1 VLLSLLQSWLNPA
14 LKYTTI
20 EVANMFSKLIDAAV
34 NNRLLVIFLLLGSVG
49 YALFVVPKLNLDA
62 FPDVTNVQVQI
73 NTEAQGLASEEVEQV
88 ITYPI
93 EAVMYALPDVEEVRS
108 ISRTGLSIVTVVF
121 KEGTDIYFARQL
133 VFQKLQDVSQT
144 VPVWAGTPKVGPNTS
159 GLGQVFQYILKSDVE
174 ANFDAITLRALNDW
188 VVKLMLMPVEGVT
201 DILSY
206 GGEVRQYQ
214 VQINPEQLL
223 SYGLHVDE
231 VVSAIEAN
239 NRNAGGWYLPQGD
252 EQLVIRGVG
261 WVPGGE
267 DGLQAIAAIPVKTV
281 NGTSVRVRD
290 VAVVEF
296 GGEIRQGAVTMT
308 ERSENGDI
316 KQLGEVVVGIVVKRF
331 GANTKNTINDVKSR
345 LVIVQKALPS
355 GVTIEPFYDQS
366 ELIDKAVWTVEKALL
381 EAFVL
386 IIIVLLLFLMN
397 VRAATLVLLSVPT
410 SILAALA
417 VMQHYG
423 ISANLMS
430 LGGLAIAIG
439 MMVDGSVVMVENIF
453 KHLEKVP
460 DEKRSVALRVT
471 EASKEVARPVLFAVL
486 IILLVFTPLF
496 ALEGVEG
503 KMFTPMALSICFA
516 MFASLLVAIFVM
528 PVLATYVFTKG
539 IVHKDSPLLAPI
551 ARAYHDFL
559 ERALMARKVVIGG
572 AAMAFVLTLLTVP
585 FLGTEFVPELEEGTL
600 AIRITLAPSS
610 SLEFAKGVGEKL
622 EKVLINN
629 FPEAIYVSARTGR
642 SEIGGDPEPVSNVEL
657 FVGLKPVS
665 EWTSAGNREELQNL
679 MREKMEVVPGILISF
694 TQPIAMRV
702 DELLSGVKAALAIKL
717 FGPDLKV
724 LAQKGRE
731 IETVAKSV
739 EGTRDVEMEQIEGEA
754 QLVIRPDRSKL
765 DRFGIP
771 VDDVMTLVADA
782 IGGASA
788 GQVISGNERFDIYVR
803 LAKNYRN
810 NIEAIGSLILQSP
823 DGAWVRLED
832 VASIGVEQGPPMIKR
847 DDVQR
852 RVVIQSNIEGRDM
865 GSIVSELDQRIQSEV
880 NLPPGY
886 TVVFGGQFENQQ
898 RAQAKLMVV
907 VPLSLLMIFLLLYFA
922 FHSVGQAALIMLNV
936 PMALIGGILAL
947 LVSGQY
953 LSVPSSIGFIA
964 LFGVA
969 VLNGVVLVDAINR
982 HLGDSQDINEA
993 IRNGA
998 ESRLRPVLMTAMIA
1012 ALGLVPLLL
1021 ATGIGSE
1028 IQRPLATV
1036 VVGGLVSSTLLT
1048 LFVLPCLYERF
1059 SGSKVSANRG
1069 GWSPI

>member
-1 VLLSLLQSWLNPA
+1 
-14 LKYTTI
+14 
-20 EVANMFSKLIDAAV
+20 MFAKLIDVAI
-34 NNRLLVIFLLLGSVG
+34 NNRLLILLLLLSSMA
-49 YALFVVPKLNLDA
+49 YAMFVVPKLNLDA

-73 NTEAQGLASEEVEQV
+73 NTEAQGLASEEVEQL

-108 ISRTGLSIVTVVF
+108 ISKTGLSVITVVF
-121 KEGTDIYFARQL
+121 REGTDIYFARQL
-133 VFQKLQDVSQT
+133 VFQKLQDASQT
-144 VPVWAGTPKVGPNTS
+144 VPAWAGTPKIGPNTS
-159 GLGQVFQYILKSDVE
+159 GLGQVFQYILKSDTKTG
-174 ANFDAITLRALNDW
+174 FDALTLRALNDW

-206 GGEVRQYQ
+206 GGQVRQYQ
-214 VQINPEQLL
+214 VQLNPEQLL
-223 SYGLHVDE
+223 SYKLHVDD
-231 VVSAIEAN
+231 VVRAIEAN

-281 NGTSVRVRD
+281 NGISIRIRD
-290 VAVVEF
+290 VATVIF

-308 ERSENGDI
+308 ERMSDGSI
-316 KQLGEVVVGIVVKRF
+316 KPLGEVVVGITLKRF
-331 GANTKNTINDVKSR
+331 GANTKNTIDDVKTR
-345 LVIVQKALPS
+345 LEIVQKALPE
-355 GVTIEPFYDQS
+355 GVIIQPFYDQS

-386 IIIVLLLFLMN
+386 IVIVLFLFLMN
-397 VRAATLVLLSVPT
+397 VRAATLVLLSVPI

-453 KHLEKVP
+453 KHLEKTP
-460 DEKRSVALRVT
+460 EGDHGIALRIT

-496 ALEGVEG
+496 SLEGVEG
-503 KMFTPMALSICFA
+503 KMFSPMALSICFA

-528 PVLATYVFTKG
+528 PVLATYAFTKG
-539 IVHKDSPLLAPI
+539 VVHKDSPVLVPI
-551 ARAYHDFL
+551 TRAYHSL
-559 ERALMARKVVIGG
+559 LKSALNARKAVVGG
-572 AAMAFVLTLLTVP
+572 AAMAFVLTLSTVP
-585 FLGTEFVPELEEGTL
+585 YLGTEFVPELEEGTL

-610 SLEFAKGVGEKL
+610 SLEFAKDVGEKL
-622 EKVLINN
+622 ERILIEA
-629 FPEAIYVSARTGR
+629 FPEITYVSARTGR
-642 SEIGGDPEPVSNVEL
+642 AEIGGDPEPVSNVEL

-665 EWTSAGNREELQNL
+665 EWTSASDREALQNL
-679 MREKMEVVPGILISF
+679 MREKMEVVPGILVSF

-724 LAQKGRE
+724 LAEKGKE
-731 IETVAKSV
+731 IETLAKSIK
-739 EGTRDVEMEQIEGEA
+739 GTRDVAMEQIAGEA
-754 QLVIRPDRSKL
+754 QLVIHPDRSKL
-765 DRFGIP
+765 DRYGIP
-771 VDDVMTLVADA
+771 VDEVMSLVADA

-788 GQVISGNERFDIYVR
+788 GQVIQGNERYDIYVR
-803 LAKNYRN
+803 LAKDYRN
-810 NIEAIGSLILQSP
+810 NSEAIGSLILQAP

-832 VASIGVEQGPPMIKR
+832 VASIVVEQGPPMIKR

-852 RVVIQSNIEGRDM
+852 RVVIQSNVEERDM
-865 GSIVSELDQRIQSEV
+865 GSLVAELDQRIQNEI

-886 TVVFGGQFENQQ
+886 TVVFGGQFKNQQ
-898 RAQAKLMVV
+898 RAQARLMVV

-922 FHSVGQAALIMLNV
+922 FHSVGQATLIMLNV

-982 HLGDSQDINEA
+982 HLSDCSDINEA
-993 IRNGA
+993 IRLGA

-1012 ALGLVPLLL
+1012 GLGLVPLLL

-1048 LFVLPCLYERF
+1048 LFVLPCLYARF
-1059 SGSKVSANRG
+1059 SKQRFSD
-1069 GWSPI
+1069 

>member
-1 VLLSLLQSWLNPA
+1 
-14 LKYTTI
+14 
-20 EVANMFSKLIDAAV
+20 MSKLIDIAV
-34 NNRLLVIFLLLGSVG
+34 NNRLLILMLLIGSMV

-73 NTEAQGLASEEVEQV
+73 NTEAQGLASEEVEQI

-93 EAVMYALPDVEEVRS
+93 EAVMYSLPDVEEVRS
-108 ISRTGLSIVTVVF
+108 ISKTGLSVITVVF

-133 VFQKLQDVSQT
+133 VFQKLQDASQT
-144 VPVWAGTPKVGPNTS
+144 VPAWAGTPKVGPNTS
-159 GLGQVFQYILKSDVE
+159 GLGQVFQYIIKAAPE
-174 ANFDAITLRALNDW
+174 AGYNALTLRALNDW

-206 GGEVRQYQ
+206 GGQVRQYQ
-214 VQINPEQLL
+214 VQLNAEQLL
-223 SYGLHVDE
+223 SYNLHVSD
-231 VVSAIEAN
+231 VVKAIEAN

-261 WVPGGE
+261 WVPGGK
-267 DGLQAIAAIPVKTV
+267 DGLTAIAAIPVKTV
-281 NGTSVRVRD
+281 NGTSIRVRD
-290 VAVVEF
+290 VAKIVF
-296 GGEIRQGAVTMT
+296 GGEIRQGSVTMT
-308 ERSENGDI
+308 ERAADGSIN
-316 KQLGEVVVGIVVKRF
+316 QLGEVVVGIVLKRF
-331 GANTKNTINDVKSR
+331 GANTKNTIDDVKER
-345 LVIVQKALPS
+345 LEIVQKSMPK
-355 GVTIEPFYDQS
+355 GVTIQPFYDQS
-366 ELIDKAVWTVEKALL
+366 ELINKAVWTVEKALL

-386 IIIVLLLFLMN
+386 IMIILFLFLMN
-397 VRAATLVLLSVPT
+397 VRAATLVLLSVPI
-410 SILAALA
+410 SVLSALA
-417 VMQHYG
+417 VMEHYG

-453 KHLEKVP
+453 KHLEKVKKG
-460 DEKRSVALRVT
+460 DHGIALRIT
-471 EASKEVARPVLFAVL
+471 EASKEVVRPVLFAVL

-516 MFASLLVAIFVM
+516 MFASLLVAIFIM
-528 PVLATYVFTKG
+528 PVLATFVFTKG
-539 IVHKDSPLLAPI
+539 IVHKESPVLAPI
-551 ARAYHDFL
+551 ARVYHRL
-559 ERALMARKVVIGG
+559 LRSALNARKKVIGG
-572 AAMAFVLTLLTVP
+572 AAVAFVSTIAIVP

-610 SLEFAKGVGEKL
+610 SLDFAKETGEKL
-622 EKVLINN
+622 ERVLIEN
-629 FPEAIYVSARTGR
+629 FPEVTYVSARVGR
-642 SEIGGDPEPVSNVEL
+642 AEIGGDPEPVSNVEL
-657 FVGLKPVS
+657 FVGLKPVKD
-665 EWTSAGNREELQNL
+665 WVSASDRPALQKL
-679 MREKMEVVPGILISF
+679 MREEMEVVPGILVAF

-724 LAQKGRE
+724 LATMGKK
-731 IETVAKSV
+731 IETLTKSV
-739 EGTRDVEMEQIEGEA
+739 EGTRDVAMEQIEGES
-754 QLVIRPDRSKL
+754 QLVIRPDRTKL
-765 DRFGIP
+765 DRYGIP
-771 VDDVMTLVADA
+771 VDDVMSLVADA

-788 GQVISGNERFDIYVR
+788 GQVISGNERYNIYVR
-803 LAKNYRN
+803 LAKDFRDNA
-810 NIEAIGSLILQSP
+810 EAIGSLILQAP

-852 RVVIQSNIEGRDM
+852 RVVIQSNVEDRDM
-865 GSIVSELDQRIQSEV
+865 GSLVAELDQRIQDEID
-880 NLPPGY
+880 LPTGY

-898 RAQAKLMVV
+898 RAQAKLMIV
-907 VPLSLLMIFLLLYFA
+907 VPLSLLMIFILLYFM
-922 FHSVGQAALIMLNV
+922 FNSMGQASLIMLNV

-947 LVSGQY
+947 WASGQY

-982 HLGDSQDINEA
+982 HIGDSNNMNEA
-993 IRNGA
+993 ICNGA

-1012 ALGLVPLLL
+1012 GLGLVPLLL

-1028 IQRPLATV
+1028 IQKPLATV

-1048 LFVLPCLYERF
+1048 LFVLPCLYEHF
-1059 SGSKVSANRG
+1059 SKKKGA
-1069 GWSPI
+1069 

>member
-1 VLLSLLQSWLNPA
+1 
-14 LKYTTI
+14 
-20 EVANMFSKLIDAAV
+20 MFSKLIDAAV
-34 NNRLLVIFLLLGSVG
+34 NNRLLILMLLIGSMT
-49 YALFVVPKLNLDA
+49 YAMFVVPKLNLDA

-73 NTEAQGLASEEVEQV
+73 NTEAQGLASEEVEQI

-93 EAVMYALPDVEEVRS
+93 EAVMYSLPDVEEVRS
-108 ISRTGLSIVTVVF
+108 ISKTGLSVITVVF

-133 VFQKLQDVSQT
+133 VFQKLQDASQT
-144 VPVWAGTPKVGPNTS
+144 VPAWAGTPKVGPNTS
-159 GLGQVFQYILKSDVE
+159 GLGQVFQYIIKAAPE
-174 ANFDAITLRALNDW
+174 AGYDALTLRALNDW

-214 VQINPEQLL
+214 VQLSAERLL
-223 SYGLHVDE
+223 SYNLHVAD
-231 VVSAIEAN
+231 VVKAIEAN

-261 WVPGGE
+261 WVPGGKG
-267 DGLQAIAAIPVKTV
+267 GLAAIAAIPLKTI
-281 NGTSVRVRD
+281 NGTSIRVRD
-290 VAVVEF
+290 VANVEF
-296 GGEIRQGAVTMT
+296 GGEIRQGSVTMS
-308 ERSENGDI
+308 ERQADGSI
-316 KQLGEVVVGIVVKRF
+316 KQLGEVVVGIVLKRF
-331 GANTKNTINDVKSR
+331 GANTKNTIDDVKSR
-345 LVIVQKALPS
+345 LEIVQKSMPK
-355 GVTIEPFYDQS
+355 GVTIQPFYDQS
-366 ELIDKAVWTVEKALL
+366 ELINKAVWTVEKALL

-386 IIIVLLLFLMN
+386 IIIILCLFLMN
-397 VRAATLVLLSVPT
+397 IRAATLVLLSVPI
-410 SILAALA
+410 SVLFALA
-417 VMQHYG
+417 VMEHFG

-453 KHLEKVP
+453 KHLEKVRES
-460 DEKRSVALRVT
+460 DHGIALRIT

-496 ALEGVEG
+496 SLEGVEG

-539 IVHKDSPLLAPI
+539 IMHKESPVLAPI
-551 ARAYHDFL
+551 ARTYHRL
-559 ERALMARKVVIGG
+559 LCAALNARKKVVAG
-572 AAMAFVLTLLTVP
+572 AAIAFVLTLTIVP

-610 SLEFAKGVGEKL
+610 SLTYAKDMGEKL
-622 EKVLINN
+622 ERVLIEN
-629 FPEAIYVSARTGR
+629 FPEITYVSARVGR

-657 FVGLKPVS
+657 FVGLTPVE
-665 EWTSAGNREELQNL
+665 EWISASNRPALQML
-679 MREKMEVVPGILISF
+679 MREKIEIVPGILVAF

-724 LAQKGRE
+724 LATMGKK
-731 IETVAKSV
+731 IETLTKSI
-739 EGTRDVEMEQIEGEA
+739 EGTRDVAMEQIEGES
-754 QLVIRPDRSKL
+754 QLVIRPNRDKL
-765 DRFGIP
+765 DRYGIS
-771 VDDVMTLVADA
+771 VDDVMSLVADA
-782 IGGASA
+782 IGGATA
-788 GQVISGNERFDIYVR
+788 GQVISGNERYNIYVR
-803 LAKNYRN
+803 LAKGFRDNA
-810 NIEAIGSLILQSP
+810 EAIGSLILQAP

-832 VASIGVEQGPPMIKR
+832 VASIAVEQGPPMIKR

-852 RVVIQSNIEGRDM
+852 RVVIQSNVEGRDM
-865 GSIVSELDQRIQSEV
+865 GSLVAELDQRIQNEMD
-880 NLPPGY
+880 LPPGY

-898 RAQAKLMVV
+898 RAQAKLMIV
-907 VPLSLLMIFLLLYFA
+907 VPLSLLMIFMLLYFM
-922 FHSVGQAALIMLNV
+922 FNSVGQATLIMLNV

-947 LVSGQY
+947 WASGQY

-982 HLGDSQDINEA
+982 HIGDSSNMNEA
-993 IRNGA
+993 ICNGA

-1012 ALGLVPLLL
+1012 GLGLVPLLL

-1028 IQRPLATV
+1028 IQKPLATV
-1036 VVGGLVSSTLLT
+1036 VVGGLISSTLLT
-1048 LFVLPCLYERF
+1048 LFILPCLYERF
-1059 SGSKVSANRG
+1059 SNKRRA
-1069 GWSPI
+1069 

>member
-1 VLLSLLQSWLNPA
+1 
-14 LKYTTI
+14 
-20 EVANMFSKLIDAAV
+20 MFSKLIDAAV
-34 NNRLLVIFLLLGSVG
+34 NNRLLILLLLLGSMA

-73 NTEAQGLASEEVEQV
+73 NTEAEGLASEEVEQL

-108 ISRTGLSIVTVVF
+108 ISKTGLSVITVVF

-133 VFQKLQDVSQT
+133 VFQKLQDASQT
-144 VPVWAGTPKVGPNTS
+144 VPAWAGVPKIGPNTS
-159 GLGQVFQYILKSDVE
+159 GLGQVFQYIIKS
-174 ANFDAITLRALNDW
+174 APDAGYDAMTLRALNDW

-206 GGEVRQYQ
+206 GGETRQYQ
-214 VQINPEQLL
+214 VQLNPEQLL
-223 SYGLHVDE
+223 SYNLHVDD
-231 VVSAIEAN
+231 VARAIEAN

-267 DGLQAIAAIPVKTV
+267 EGLKAIAAIPVKTV
-281 NGTSVRVRD
+281 NGTSIRVSD
-290 VAVVEF
+290 VATVAF
-296 GGEIRQGAVTMT
+296 GGEIRQGSVTMT
-308 ERSENGDI
+308 ERTEDGKITS
-316 KQLGEVVVGIVVKRF
+316 LGEVVVGITLKRF
-331 GANTKNTINDVKSR
+331 GANTKNTIDDVKSR
-345 LVIVQKALPS
+345 LDIVQKALPK
-355 GVTIEPFYDQS
+355 GVTIQPFYDQS
-366 ELIDKAVWTVEKALL
+366 DLINKAVWTVEKALL

-386 IIIVLLLFLMN
+386 IIIILFLFLMN
-397 VRAATLVLLSVPT
+397 MRAATLVLLSVPI
-410 SILAALA
+410 SILAALG

-453 KHLEKVP
+453 KHLEKTP
-460 DEKRSVALRVT
+460 EGDHGIALRIT
-471 EASKEVARPVLFAVL
+471 EAAKEVARPVLFAVL

-503 KMFTPMALSICFA
+503 KMFSPMALSIRFA
-516 MFASLLVAIFVM
+516 MFASLLVALFVM
-528 PVLATYVFTKG
+528 PVLATYAFTKG
-539 IVHKDSPLLAPI
+539 VVHKDSPILAPI
-551 ARAYHDFL
+551 ACVYHEL
-559 ERALMARKVVIGG
+559 LKSALKARKNVVGG
-572 AAMAFVLTLLTVP
+572 AAVAFVLTLATVP

-610 SLEFAKGVGEKL
+610 SLDYAKNVGEKL
-622 EKVLINN
+622 ERVLIEKY
-629 FPEAIYVSARTGR
+629 PEITYVSARTGR

-665 EWTSAGNREELQNL
+665 DWTSASDRKELQNL
-679 MREKMEVVPGILISF
+679 MRKEMEVVPGILVSF

-724 LAQKGRE
+724 LAEMGKK

-754 QLVIRPDRSKL
+754 QLVVRPDRSKL
-765 DRFGIP
+765 DRYGIP
-771 VDDVMTLVADA
+771 VDDVMSLVADA

-788 GQVISGNERFDIYVR
+788 GQVIQGNERYDIYVR
-803 LAKNYRN
+803 LAKGYRHN
-810 NIEAIGSLILQSP
+810 SQSIGGLILQAP

-852 RVVIQSNIEGRDM
+852 RVVIQSNVEGRDM
-865 GSIVSELDQRIQSEV
+865 GSLVAELDQRIQSEV
-880 NLPPGY
+880 DLPPGY

-898 RAQAKLMVV
+898 RAQARLMVV

-982 HLGDSQDINEA
+982 HLGEHDLGDA
-993 IRNGA
+993 IRHGA

-1012 ALGLVPLLL
+1012 ALGLIPLLL

-1036 VVGGLVSSTLLT
+1036 VVGGLISSTLLT

-1059 SGSKVSANRG
+1059 SSNRISPEKG
-1069 GWSPI
+1069 G

>member
-1 VLLSLLQSWLNPA
+1 
-14 LKYTTI
+14 
-20 EVANMFSKLIDAAV
+20 MFSKLIDVATH
-34 NNRLLVIFLLLGSVG
+34 NRLLILLLLSGSMG
-49 YALFVVPKLNLDA
+49 YAIFVVPKLNLDA

-73 NTEAQGLASEEVEQV
+73 NTEARGLASEEVEQL

-108 ISRTGLSIVTVVF
+108 ISKTGLSVITVVF
-121 KEGTDIYFARQL
+121 REGTDIYFARQL
-133 VFQKLQDVSQT
+133 VFQKLQDASQA
-144 VPVWAGTPKVGPNTS
+144 VPAWAGTPKIGPNTS
-159 GLGQVFQYILKSDVE
+159 GLGQVFQYIIKSDPE
-174 ANFDAITLRALNDW
+174 AGFDALTLRALNDW
-188 VVKLMLMPVEGVT
+188 IVKLMLMPVEGVT
-201 DILSY
+201 EILSY

-214 VQINPEQLL
+214 VQLNPEQLL
-223 SYGLHVDE
+223 AYKLHVDDI
-231 VVSAIEAN
+231 VNSIKAN
-239 NRNAGGWYLPQGD
+239 NRNVGGWYLPQGD

-267 DGLQAIAAIPVKTV
+267 DGLQAIEAIPVKTV
-281 NGTSVRVRD
+281 NGTSIRVRD
-290 VAVVEF
+290 VATVKF

-308 ERSENGDI
+308 ERLEDGNI
-316 KQLGEVVVGIVVKRF
+316 KQLGEVVVGIVMKRF
-331 GANTKNTINDVKSR
+331 GANTKNTIDDVKSR
-345 LVIVQKALPS
+345 LQIVQKSMPE
-355 GVTIEPFYDQS
+355 GVTIQPFYDQS
-366 ELIDKAVWTVEKALL
+366 DLINRAVWTVEKALM
-381 EAFVL
+381 EAFML
-386 IIIVLLLFLMN
+386 IIIVLFLFLMN
-397 VRAATLVLLSVPT
+397 VRAATLVLLSVPI

-453 KHLEKVP
+453 KHLEKTQEG
-460 DEKRSVALRVT
+460 DHAIAMCVT

-486 IILLVFTPLF
+486 IILLVFMPLF
-496 ALEGVEG
+496 SLEGVEG

-528 PVLATYVFTKG
+528 PVLATYAFTKG
-539 IVHKDSPLLAPI
+539 VVHKESPILAPI
-551 ARAYHDFL
+551 ARAYHGLL
-559 ERALMARKVVIGG
+559 ERALTARKKVIGG
-572 AAMAFVLTLLTVP
+572 AAAAFVVTLATVP
-585 FLGTEFVPELEEGTL
+585 FLGTEFVPELEEGTV
-600 AIRITLAPSS
+600 AIRVTLAPSS
-610 SLEFAKGVGEKL
+610 SLEFAKNVGKKL
-622 EKVLINN
+622 ERVLIEN
-629 FPEAIYVSARTGR
+629 FPEITYVSARTGR
-642 SEIGGDPEPVSNVEL
+642 AEIGGDPEPVSNIEL
-657 FVGLKPVS
+657 FVGLLPVS
-665 EWTSAGNREELQNL
+665 EWTSASDRKTLQSL
-679 MREKMEVVPGILISF
+679 MREKMEVVPGLLFSF

-724 LAQKGRE
+724 LAEKGKE
-731 IETVAKSV
+731 IEKLARSV
-739 EGTRDVEMEQIEGEA
+739 EGTRDVEMEQIAGEA

-765 DRFGIP
+765 DRYGIP
-771 VDDVMTLVADA
+771 VDDVMTLVSDA

-788 GQVISGNERFDIYVR
+788 GQIIQGNEHYDIYVR
-803 LAKNYRN
+803 LDKDYRN
-810 NIEAIGSLILQSP
+810 NSEVIGNLILQAP

-852 RVVIQSNIEGRDM
+852 RIVIQSNVEGRDM
-865 GSIVSELDQRIQSEV
+865 GSLVTELDQRIQSEID
-880 NLPPGY
+880 LPTGY

-898 RAQAKLMVV
+898 RAQARLMVV
-907 VPLSLLMIFLLLYFA
+907 VPLSLLMIFLLLYFM

-947 LVSGQY
+947 FVSGQY

-982 HLGDSQDINEA
+982 HLADCSDINKA

-1012 ALGLVPLLL
+1012 GLGLVPLLL
-1021 ATGIGSE
+1021 ATGVGSE

-1036 VVGGLVSSTLLT
+1036 VTGGLLSSTLLT
-1048 LFVLPCLYERF
+1048 LFVLPCLYEYFRNNKDF
-1059 SGSKVSANRG
+1059 RSE
-1069 GWSPI
+1069 

>member
-1 VLLSLLQSWLNPA
+1 
-14 LKYTTI
+14 
-20 EVANMFSKLIDAAV
+20 MFPKIIDAATH
-34 NNRLLVIFLLLGSVG
+34 NRFLILLLLIGSMA
-49 YALFVVPKLNLDA
+49 YAIFVVPKLNLDA

-73 NTEAQGLASEEVEQV
+73 NTEAQGLASEEVEQL

-108 ISRTGLSIVTVVF
+108 ISKTGLSVITVSF

-133 VFQKLQDVSQT
+133 VFQKLQDASQT
-144 VPVWAGTPKVGPNTS
+144 VPSWAGTPKIGPNTS
-159 GLGQVFQYILKSDVE
+159 GLGQVFQYIIKSSPDT
-174 ANFDAITLRALNDW
+174 NYDALTLRALNDW

-201 DILSY
+201 EILSY

-214 VQINPEQLL
+214 VQVNPDKLL
-223 SYGLHVDE
+223 SYGLHMKD
-231 VVSAIEAN
+231 VVTAIEAN

-267 DGLQAIAAIPVKTV
+267 DGLKAIAMMPIKTV
-281 NGTSVRVRD
+281 DGVSIRVAD
-290 VAVVEF
+290 VAKVAF
-296 GGEIRQGAVTMT
+296 GGQIRQGVVTMT
-308 ERSENGDI
+308 ERLDDGSI
-316 KQLGEVVVGIVVKRF
+316 KQLGEVVVGIVMKRF
-331 GANTKNTINDVKSR
+331 GANTKNTIDDVKSR
-345 LVIVQKALPS
+345 LEIVQKSMPE
-355 GVTIEPFYDQS
+355 GVTIQPFYDQS
-366 ELIDKAVWTVEKALL
+366 DLIDKAVWTVEKALL

-386 IIIVLLLFLMN
+386 IIIILLLFLMN
-397 VRAATLVLLSVPT
+397 IRAAFLVLLSVPI
-410 SILAALA
+410 SILSALA
-417 VMQHYG
+417 VMEHYG

-453 KHLEKVP
+453 KHLEKVK
-460 DEKRSVALRVT
+460 DGDHGIALRIA

-486 IILLVFTPLF
+486 IIMLVFTPLF
-496 ALEGVEG
+496 SLEGVEG

-516 MFASLLVAIFVM
+516 MFASLLVALFVM
-528 PVLATYVFTKG
+528 PVLATYMFTKG
-539 IVHKDSPLLAPI
+539 VVHKESPVLAPI
-551 ARAYHDFL
+551 ARVYHKVL
-559 ERALMARKVVIGG
+559 ARALAKRKVVVGG
-572 AAMAFVLTLLTVP
+572 AAVAFVLTLSTLP

-600 AIRITLAPSS
+600 AIRVTLAPSS
-610 SLEFAKGVGEKL
+610 SLLFAKATGEKL
-622 EKVLINN
+622 EKVLIEN
-629 FPEAIYVSARTGR
+629 FPEVTYVSARTGR
-642 SEIGGDPEPVSNVEL
+642 AEIGGDPEPVSNVEL

-665 EWTSAGNREELQNL
+665 EWTSASNRKALQNL
-679 MREKMEVVPGILISF
+679 MREKMEVVPGLLISF

-724 LAQKGRE
+724 LAEKGKE
-731 IETVAKSV
+731 IEKLTKSV
-739 EGTRDVEMEQIEGEA
+739 QGTRDVEMEQIAGEA

-765 DRFGIP
+765 DSYGIP

-782 IGGASA
+782 IGGSSA
-788 GQVISGNERFDIYVR
+788 GQVISGNERYDIYVR

-810 NIEAIGSLILQSP
+810 NAEVIGALILQTAS
-823 DGAWVRLED
+823 GAWVRLED

-852 RVVIQSNIEGRDM
+852 RIVIQSNVEGRDM
-865 GSIVSELDQRIQSEV
+865 GSIVAELDQRIQAEIE
-880 NLPPGY
+880 LPTGY
-886 TVVFGGQFENQQ
+886 SVVFGGQFENQK

-907 VPLSLLMIFLLLYFA
+907 VPLSLLMIFLLLYFM
-922 FHSVGQAALIMLNV
+922 FHSAGQATLIMLNV

-982 HLGDSQDINEA
+982 HLGDSVDVDEA
-993 IRNGA
+993 IRHGS
-998 ESRLRPVLMTAMIA
+998 ESRLRPVLMTALIA
-1012 ALGLVPLLL
+1012 GLGLVPLLL

-1028 IQRPLATV
+1028 IQKPLATV
-1036 VVGGLVSSTLLT
+1036 VVGGLVSSTFLT
-1048 LFVLPCLYERF
+1048 LFVLPCLYAYF
-1059 SGSKVSANRG
+1059 SKGTVSDARRT
-1069 GWSPI
+1069 

>member
-1 VLLSLLQSWLNPA
+1 
-14 LKYTTI
+14 
-20 EVANMFSKLIDAAV
+20 MFARLIDAAV
-34 NNRLLVIFLLLGSVG
+34 NNRLLILMLLVGSMG
-49 YALFVVPKLNLDA
+49 YALYVVPKLNLDA

-73 NTEAQGLASEEVEQV
+73 NTEAQGLAAEEVEQL

-108 ISRTGLSIVTVVF
+108 ISKTGLSVITVVF

-133 VFQKLQDVSQT
+133 VFQKLQDARQT
-144 VPVWAGTPKVGPNTS
+144 VPAWAGTPKIGPNTS
-159 GLGQVFQYILKSDVE
+159 GLGQVFQYIIKADPG
-174 ANFDAITLRALNDW
+174 AGYDALTLRALNDW

-214 VQINPEQLL
+214 VRINAERLL
-223 SYGLHVDE
+223 AYKLHVSD
-231 VVSAIEAN
+231 VVRAIRAN

-267 DGLQAIAAIPVKTV
+267 DGLAAIAAMPLRTV

-290 VAVVEF
+290 VATVAF
-296 GGEIRQGAVTMT
+296 GGEIRQGAVTMM
-308 ERSENGDI
+308 ERGEQGEVRN
-316 KQLGEVVVGIVVKRF
+316 LGEVVVGIVLKRF
-331 GANTKNTINDVKSR
+331 GANTKNTIDDVKAR
-345 LVIVQKALPS
+345 LSIVQKSMPA
-355 GVTIEPFYDQS
+355 GVTIQPFYDQS

-381 EAFVL
+381 EAFAL
-386 IIIVLLLFLMN
+386 IIIILFLFLMN
-397 VRAATLVLLSVPT
+397 VRAATLVLLSVPI
-410 SILAALA
+410 SVLSALA

-453 KHLEKVP
+453 KHLE
-460 DEKRSVALRVT
+460 RSAPGDHGIPLRIT

-496 ALEGVEG
+496 SLQGVEG

-516 MFASLLVAIFVM
+516 MCASLLVALFVM
-528 PVLATYVFTKG
+528 PVLASYLFTKG
-539 IVHKDSPLLAPI
+539 VRHKPSPVLEPLARLYHRLLRAALT
-551 ARAYHDFL
+551 AR
-559 ERALMARKVVIGG
+559 RRVVG
-572 AAMAFVLTLLTVP
+572 AAAAALLLTLAAVP

-600 AIRITLAPSS
+600 AVRATLAPSS
-610 SLEFAKGVGEKL
+610 SLTYAREMGEKL
-622 EKVLINN
+622 ERVLIEN
-629 FPEAIYVSARTGR
+629 FPEVTYVSARTGR
-642 SEIGGDPEPVSNVEL
+642 AEIGGDPEPVSNVEL
-657 FVGLKPVS
+657 FVGLKPI
-665 EWTSAGNREELQNL
+665 EQWTSAHDRPALQAL
-679 MREKMEVVPGILISF
+679 MREQMEVVPGVLVAF

-717 FGPDLKV
+717 FGPDLAV
-724 LAQKGRE
+724 LAEMGRQ
-731 IETVAKSV
+731 IEALTKRID
-739 EGTRDVEMEQIEGEA
+739 GTRDVAMEQIEGEG

-765 DRFGIP
+765 DRYGIP
-771 VDDVMTLVADA
+771 VDDVMSLVADS

-788 GQVISGNERFDIYVR
+788 GQVISGNERYDIYVR
-803 LAKNYRN
+803 LDEPFRN
-810 NIEAIGSLILQSP
+810 SSESIAGLILQAP
-823 DGAWVRLED
+823 GGAWVRLGD

-852 RVVIQSNIEGRDM
+852 RVVIQSNVEERDM
-865 GSIVSELDQRIQSEV
+865 GSLVAELDQRIHSEID
-880 NLPPGY
+880 LPPGY

-898 RAQAKLMVV
+898 RAQARLMIV
-907 VPLSLLMIFLLLYFA
+907 VPLSLLLIFLLLYFM
-922 FHSVGQAALIMLNV
+922 FYSVGQAALIMLNV

-982 HLGDSQDINEA
+982 HRDDCDDINEA
-993 IRNGA
+993 ICHGA

-1012 ALGLVPLLL
+1012 GLGLLPLQL

-1048 LFVLPCLYERF
+1048 LFVLPCLYRRF
-1059 SGSKVSANRG
+1059 SSRD
-1069 GWSPI
+1069 